1 MALELYDCHVFSAY
15 SFSIDSRPSHV
26 TFKIPAVRTKNM
38 ADISL
43 IFSERINI
51 LS

>member
-1 MALELYDCHVFSAY
+1 MALELYDCYIF
-15 SFSIDSRPSHV
+15 FLPILLRPSHV

-43 IFSERINI
+43 IFSAKIYI

>member
-1 MALELYDCHVFSAY
+1 MALELYDCYVFFAY
-15 SFSIDSRPSHV
+15 SFPIVLRPSHV
-26 TFKIPAVRTKNM
+26 TFKIPTVRTKNM

-43 IFSERINI
+43 IFSEKINI

>member
-1 MALELYDCHVFSAY
+1 MALELTVTF
-15 SFSIDSRPSHV
+15 FLPILLRPSHV

-38 ADISL
+38 ADISQ
-43 IFSERINI
+43 IFSAKIYI